1 MLMSK
6 MYFHEQEQH
15 ISVWALSSDLDS
27 CHDSSPMKRL
37 VQREESTSCK
47 TSKPSKKEKD
57 KDAVPLLTKSGE
69 DSPLNGALKEKSSK
83 KQVQVEDRT
92 PRKNEKMSSIKKP
105 EGITGIH
112 TDAELPRDEASEKN
126 AEPTLLKSVC
136 SRCMHP
142 NHKLSYKDV
151 FKCSFVSTSVSIV
164 SQETMPLEAFNWEV
178 EEFSDCIDFFTV
190 AYLIFGFFLGLYRV
204 LIATAL
210 FIVQGLVECEGG
222 SIDMSGDVG
231 AVGRLIMS
239 DGPTENQEMFLDL
252 KGMIYKTTIV
262 PSRTFCIVSFGQS
275 EAKIEAIVNDFIRL
289 KPQSNMYEA
298 ETMVEGTLDGFSFDL
313 EDEADKIPKSVNH
326 QADPS
331 EGAEGT
337 NPRKRKGEDW
347 EDICMELDPK
357 KGNLQEERNL

>member
-1 MLMSK
+1 
-6 MYFHEQEQH
+6 EQH

-92 PRKNEKMSSIKKP
+92 PRKKEKMSSIKKP
-105 EGITGIH
+105 EVIRFLLDCTTKSS

-126 AEPTLLKSVC
+126 AEPTVS
-136 SRCMHP
+136 SRLQLV
-142 NHKLSYKDV
+142 LSEK
-151 FKCSFVSTSVSIV
+151 
-164 SQETMPLEAFNWEV
+164 
-178 EEFSDCIDFFTV
+178 
-190 AYLIFGFFLGLYRV
+190 
-204 LIATAL
+204 
-210 FIVQGLVECEGG
+210 VQRSKGLVECEGG

-347 EDICMELDPK
+347 EDI
-357 KGNLQEERNL
+357 